1 MPPKKWTETLAEIEK
16 IFENRGDTE
25 EGVLYSKTMPSYTTL
40 LLQTPITAPE
50 KFRVMASLYRNLP
63 REGLEMLIRLRD
75 ILGFVSSQKL
85 AQETATLLKLVAC
98 DLKAAGG
105 HERVLTALTLY
116 NRSYVDEAF
125 AAFLKISGES
135 DVPFEYRVECC
146 RYLFST
152 NDDRNV
158 EFAQECLLEIIGH
171 PGFSTFSHS
180 ETPAPTRESTETV
193 LSSVSST
200 DENGV
205 INGLTAVEK
214 IVVTE
219 KSPSS
224 SVRYDII
231 STFISSRGV
240 RTLFNWK
247 KIPVIYDET
256 FVYGLQAAFFAEV
269 RNGVRERILSG
280 AHILSMSESN
290 VDVEEK
296 NRVVE
301 VLLGLTRD
309 STLDPNIRGDAADA
323 VLHGGDRK
331 QRVEARRLLGEL
343 GFSGVDRNSKFIT
356 SRTKTVYNNEQNVH
370 DESIAE
376 SVTRFIEVMVASDDI
391 GKMNYETVSDEIV
404 KLLDSPEGLK
414 GPNRKA
420 DKIKALGALK
430 RVERDTATFSSYS
443 VTIAEILVHVWLRII
458 SYSSEPEVEATL
470 KQRLIEELLEMG
482 ETCSSGHCARF
493 INVLSAVDPQISISF
508 ESQIQANLAG
518 RINAKI
524 RNIADPELA
533 DQINTGMMAES
544 EPEDREAY
552 LRFVANAIAEI
563 EIELRKEFVGDSYIS
578 DAEFTEFFGRA
589 REEWA

>member
-50 KFRVMASLYRNLP
+50 KFRVLTSLYRNLP

-116 NRSYVDEAF
+116 NRSFIDEAF

-171 PGFSTFSHS
+171 PGFSTQ
-180 ETPAPTRESTETV
+180 TI

-200 DENGV
+200 ERNEDGV
-205 INGLTAVEK
+205 EVVTGVTAVEK
-214 IVVTE
+214 TITTE

-256 FVYGLQAAFFAEV
+256 FVYGLQAAFFAET

-280 AHILSMSESN
+280 AHILSMSEAN
-290 VDVEEK
+290 VDIEEK

-301 VLLGLTRD
+301 ILLGLTRD
-309 STLDPNIRGDAADA
+309 STLDANIRGDAADA

-391 GKMNYETVSDEIV
+391 GKMNYESVSEEIV

-458 SYSSEPEVEATL
+458 SYASEPEVEATL

-524 RNIADPELA
+524 RNIPDPELA

-578 DAEFTEFFGRA
+578 DVEFTEFFGRA